1 MNPVRAL
8 GPAVVSGKT
17 DRLWV
22 RIIESSYSIHQ
33 VIITSKL
40 EITALNHFAVCCG
53 VFAQSQQQ
61 SHLSDAKWQYF
72 GVFIVNF
79 QHMQPNIEHFQVA
92 FAY

>member
-22 RIIESSYSIHQ
+22 RIIESNYSIHQ

-40 EITALNHFAVCCG
+40 EITAPNHFAVCCG
-53 VFAQSQQQ
+53 VFAQS
-61 SHLSDAKWQYF
+61 
-72 GVFIVNF
+72 
-79 QHMQPNIEHFQVA
+79 
-92 FAY
+92 